1 MSNQQTLSFV
11 ACQNHYSK
19 DGFHTNEGF
28 NKIYPIGNGMFKC
41 SLCAKEFT
49 REEIRHIVEDDYN
62 HMIQDLIH
70 NYQQNLAK
78 LYADKKGNLD
88 VVDAG

>member
-1 MSNQQTLSFV
+1 MSDLQTLSFV

-28 NKIYPIGNGMFKC
+28 NKIYPLGNGLFKC
-41 SLCAKEFT
+41 SACGKEFT
-49 REEIRHIVEDDYN
+49 REEIRRIVEDDYN
-62 HMIQDLIH
+62 HMIADLARD
-70 NYQQNLAK
+70 YQQNLAK
-78 LYADKKGNLD
+78 LYADKKENLD